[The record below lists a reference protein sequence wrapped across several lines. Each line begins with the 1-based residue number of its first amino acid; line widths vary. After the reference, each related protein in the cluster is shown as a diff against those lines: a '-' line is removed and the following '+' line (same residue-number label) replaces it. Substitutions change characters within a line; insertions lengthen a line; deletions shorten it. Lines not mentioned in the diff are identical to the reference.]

1 MEKVQARNTNDARRL
16 APGALSCSLLAPV
29 ILNTGTG
36 GLEGATPSIPTLRQ
50 PPKQTSSGFT
60 GLRGTCTLVQRQ
72 SLMLTELA
80 SNQRHANSQA
90 PTYNVWGKGNR
101 TSRTISI
108 HDRQDDS
115 NINISQLLLTQP
127 SKWWQQPE
135 SSAEGSLPK
144 QSNVWEASGFTQEAM
159 YCTDMRTQKQWT
171 GQLLHSHYKEQIQ
184 KCKAAQPRITEMG
197 AGSCL
202 KFEVSLG
209 YKVRPCPKQKKDLY

>member
-1 MEKVQARNTNDARRL
+1 MEKVRARNTNDARRL

-36 GLEGATPSIPTLRQ
+36 GRGGGATPSIPTLRQ

-60 GLRGTCTLVQRQ
+60 GLRRTCTLVQRQ

-101 TSRTISI
+101 TSRTFSI

-115 NINISQLLLTQP
+115 NTNTSFTVAVNTA
-127 SKWWQQPE
+127 QQ
-135 SSAEGSLPK
+135 
-144 QSNVWEASGFTQEAM
+144 VV
-159 YCTDMRTQKQWT
+159 
-171 GQLLHSHYKEQIQ
+171 
-184 KCKAAQPRITEMG
+184 AA
-197 AGSCL
+197 AGEFH
-202 KFEVSLG
+202 KG
-209 YKVRPCPKQKKDLY
+209 